1 MPQFDT
7 HFLSPLIFWSLVS
20 FGILLLL
27 LYKLALPPIVA
38 ALDAREQ
45 TIKRNLE
52 EAERMRSEA
61 EQLLNQ
67 YKARLKQAQEEAEKF
82 LAEGRQQ
89 AQRLLEE
96 NQQRVSQETER
107 MMAEARQEIHR
118 EQQKAV
124 DELKRHV
131 VDLTLLITEKIL
143 GRALTASDRLRLI
156 EEPLEELAAKDKSQW
171 GL

>member
-27 LYKLALPPIVA
+27 LYKLALPPIVG

-61 EQLLNQ
+61 AQLLN
-67 YKARLKQAQEEAEKF
+67 QEEAEKF

-156 EEPLEELAAKDKSQW
+156 EEPLEELAAKDKSPW